1 MSSSTRD
8 TEVAHWQRL
17 KLLLAQA
24 LELDEPG
31 QRAFLDQ
38 LADPALRD
46 EIASLLAA
54 AHDADGGLETMPAA
68 LALEAVQARTGRAW
82 IGRRLGPWRIVSLI
96 ASGGM
101 GEVWRAERVDGE
113 FEQQVA
119 VKAMRE
125 GFNPVGLV
133 ARFRAERQILASLDH
148 PNLAKVLDGGITDDD
163 VPYFVME
170 LVDGEPIDAYVERM
184 QLDIEQRVR
193 LFRSVCQVVHY
204 AHQKHVV
211 HRDLKADNILVTG
224 DGVVKLVD
232 FGIAKR
238 FDPEV
243 PEPPTQTVTAQ
254 RMMTLVYS
262 SPEQVRGGEI
272 TPASD
277 IYSLGVVLYK
287 LLTKTSPYPA
297 AATTGS
303 AYELTR
309 AICDTEPVPPS
320 LAAAPELQVERR
332 RLRGDLDA
340 VVMMA
345 LRKDPARRYATA
357 EAMSEDLFRHLEG
370 LPVQARR
377 GAWSY
382 RAGRFVLRHRAVVA
396 AAMLA
401 NLALVAGIGV
411 ASYEA
416 WQANQQRERAE
427 RHFASL
433 HRLAHVFIF
442 DVHDAIQNLPGS
454 TSARWLVVNTALDY
468 LKSLG
473 AEAAGDAALQTEIA
487 AGYRKVGDILG
498 RPYVANLGDPKAAM
512 DNYEQARQ
520 RLAPLAQSTAAS
532 TDAGRAARSEY
543 AMVLQREGSLLDSL
557 GRYKEAETLLRSSL
571 AAATPVANAGHTD
584 AADGQMLASIW
595 LKLAQVQYDA
605 NELPA
610 YVQSSDTS
618 ARLVQPVL
626 ARAPDNQDALLL
638 SAALHDLRGQYV
650 AQRDDSVATGQAA
663 LEEFRQSA
671 AQLDHAHEIPPERAD
686 ILRKQAAAHSNVGTA
701 LNRVGDLKGSAE
713 QFRQATA
720 LLARLAARDPQD
732 MDSRGTQ
739 ALVTSNLSDTLRQLG
754 ELDASVASAREAL
767 ALFDQLATG
776 ARQDASTQSATA
788 VARNTLAAALFAR
801 ADKPAQDPTA
811 AAADRHE
818 ACQRYVES
826 IQILQK
832 LKDTSGIVPGNVEP
846 DAVRQAMH
854 EHCPGS

>member
-1 MSSSTRD
+1 MSSSMRD
-8 TEVAHWQRL
+8 SEVAHWQRV

-24 LELDEPG
+24 LELDEAG
-31 QRAFLDQ
+31 QRAYLEQ

-46 EIASLLAA
+46 EIASLLIAA
-54 AHDADGGLETMPAA
+54 RDADGGLETMPAA

-170 LVDGEPIDAYVERM
+170 LVDGEPIDVYVERM

-193 LFRSVCQVVHY
+193 LFRGVCQVVHY

-224 DGVVKLVD
+224 EGVVKLVD

-238 FDPEV
+238 FDPEL

-320 LAAAPELQVERR
+320 LAAAPEQQVERR

-396 AAMLA
+396 AVMAA

-433 HRLAHVFIF
+433 HKLAHVFIF

-512 DNYEQARQ
+512 DNYELARQ
-520 RLAPLAQSTAAS
+520 RLAPLAQSTSAG

-571 AAATPVANAGHTD
+571 AAAPAAGAGRPD

-605 NELPA
+605 DELPA

-618 ARLVQPVL
+618 ASLVQPVL
-626 ARAPDNQDALLL
+626 AHAPDNQDALLL

-671 AQLDHAHEIPPERAD
+671 ALLEHAHQVPPERAD
-686 ILRKQAAAHSNVGTA
+686 ILRKLAAAHSNVGTT

-720 LLARLAARDPQD
+720 LLAQLAARDPQD
-732 MDSRGTQ
+732 MDSRSTQ

-754 ELDASVASAREAL
+754 ELDASVTSAREAL
-767 ALFDQLATG
+767 ALFDQLAAG
-776 ARQDASTQSATA
+776 ARQDASTRSATA
-788 VARNTLAAALFAR
+788 VARNTLAAALFAH
-801 ADKPAQDPTA
+801 ADQPAQDRKTA
-811 AAADRHE
+811 EADRHE

-846 DAVRQAMH
+846 DAVRKAMH
-854 EHCPGS
+854 ERCPGS

>member
-1 MSSSTRD
+1 MSSSMRD
-8 TEVAHWQRL
+8 SEVAHWQRV

-24 LELDEPG
+24 LELDEPA

-46 EIASLLAA
+46 EIASLLVAA
-54 AHDADGGLETMPAA
+54 RDADGGLETMPAA

-224 DGVVKLVD
+224 EGVVKLVD

-238 FDPEV
+238 FDPET

-396 AAMLA
+396 AVMAA

-433 HRLAHVFIF
+433 HKLAHVFIF

-454 TSARWLVVNTALDY
+454 TSARWLVVNTALAY

-512 DNYEQARQ
+512 DDYEQARQ
-520 RLAPLAQSTAAS
+520 RIAPLAQSTPAG
-532 TDAGRAARSEY
+532 TDAGRAARGEY
-543 AMVLQREGSLLDSL
+543 ATVLQREGSLLDSL
-557 GRYKEAETLLRSSL
+557 GRYKEAEALLRSSL
-571 AAATPVANAGHTD
+571 AAAPVAGAGRTD
-584 AADGQMLASIW
+584 AADGQMLAAIW

-618 ARLVQPVL
+618 ASLVQPVL
-626 ARAPDNQDALLL
+626 AHAPDNQDALLL

-650 AQRDDSVATGQAA
+650 AQRDESVATGQAA

-671 AQLDHAHEIPPERAD
+671 ALLEHAHQIPPERAD
-686 ILRKQAAAHSNVGTA
+686 ILRKLAAAHSNVGTA
-701 LNRVGDLKGSAE
+701 LNRVDDLKGSAE

-720 LLARLAARDPQD
+720 LLTQLAARDPQD
-732 MDSRGTQ
+732 MDSRSTQ

-754 ELDASVASAREAL
+754 ELDASVASARESL
-767 ALFDQLATG
+767 ALFDQLAAG
-776 ARQDASTQSATA
+776 AREDASTRSATA

-801 ADKPAQDPTA
+801 ADKPAQDRKIA
-811 AAADRHE
+811 ATDRHE

-832 LKDTSGIVPGNVEP
+832 LKDTSGIVPGYVEP
-846 DAVRQAMH
+846 DAVRKAMH

>member
-1 MSSSTRD
+1 MTTRD
-8 TEVAHWQRL
+8 AEVAHWQRV

-24 LELDEPG
+24 LELDESG
-31 QRAFLDQ
+31 QRAFLEQ
-38 LADPALRD
+38 LADPLLRD
-46 EIASLLAA
+46 ELASLLSAA
-54 AHDADGGLETMPAA
+54 SDADGGLETLPVA

-113 FEQQVA
+113 FEQLVA

-125 GFNPVGLV
+125 GVNPIGLA

-170 LVDGEPIDAYVERM
+170 LVDGEPIDVYVERI

-204 AHQKHVV
+204 AHKKHVV

-224 DGVVKLVD
+224 DGAVKLVD

-238 FDPEV
+238 FDPEA

-254 RMMTLVYS
+254 RIMTLVYS

-272 TPASD
+272 TPSSD

-287 LLTKTSPYPA
+287 LLTKTSPYPV

-309 AICDTEPVPPS
+309 AICETEPLPPS
-320 LAAAPELQVERR
+320 MAAAPELQIERR

-382 RAGRFVLRHRAVVA
+382 RAGRFALRHRAVVA
-396 AAMLA
+396 AVMLA

-411 ASYEA
+411 AGYEA

-433 HRLAHVFIF
+433 HQLAHVFIF
-442 DVHDAIQNLPGS
+442 DVNDAIQSLPGS
-454 TSARWLVVNTALDY
+454 TSARWLVVDTALTY
-468 LKSLG
+468 LKGLG

-498 RPYVANLGDPKAAM
+498 RPYVANLGEPKAAM
-512 DNYEQARQ
+512 ENYEQARK
-520 RLAPLAQSTAAS
+520 RLARLAQSTAAGS
-532 TDAGRAARSEY
+532 DVGRAARSEY
-543 AMVLQREGSLLDSL
+543 AMTLQREGSLLDSL
-557 GRYKEAETLLRSSL
+557 GRYKEAEALLRSSL
-571 AAATPVANAGHTD
+571 AAATPMGNGDRTD
-584 AADGQMLASIW
+584 ATDRQMLASIW

-605 NELPA
+605 NELSA
-610 YVQSSDTS
+610 YIQSSDTS
-618 ARLVQPVL
+618 MSLVQAIL
-626 ARAPDNQDALLL
+626 ARTPDNQDALLA
-638 SAALHDLRGQYV
+638 SALLHDLRGQYL
-650 AQRDDSVATGQAA
+650 AQRDESLASGLAA
-663 LEEFRQSA
+663 LESFRQSA
-671 AQLDHAHEIPPERAD
+671 MLLDHAHQIEPLRAD
-686 ILRKQAAAHSNVGTA
+686 ILRKQAGAHSNLGTT
-701 LNRVGDLKGSAE
+701 LNRVGDLKGSAA
-713 QFRQATA
+713 QLRQAA
-720 LLARLAARDPQD
+720 GLLAGLAANDPQD

-754 ELDASVASAREAL
+754 EFDASVASAREAL
-767 ALFDQLATG
+767 ALFDRLAAG
-776 ARQDASTQSATA
+776 ALQDASMQSATA
-788 VARNTLAAALFAR
+788 VARNTLSAALDAR
-801 ADKPAQDPTA
+801 AEKHADNRLAAQR
-811 AAADRHE
+811 DRRE

-832 LKDTSGIVPGNVEP
+832 LKDTSGIVPGNLEP
-846 DAVRQAMH
+846 DAVRRAMR

>member
-1 MSSSTRD
+1 MSSSMRD
-8 TEVAHWQRL
+8 SEVAHWQRV

-24 LELDEPG
+24 LELDEAG
-31 QRAFLDQ
+31 QRAYLEQ

-46 EIASLLAA
+46 EIASLLIAA
-54 AHDADGGLETMPAA
+54 RDADGGLETMPAA

-170 LVDGEPIDAYVERM
+170 LVDGEPIDVYVERM

-193 LFRSVCQVVHY
+193 LFRGVCQVVHY

-224 DGVVKLVD
+224 EGVVKLVD

-238 FDPEV
+238 FDPET

-396 AAMLA
+396 AVMAA

-433 HRLAHVFIF
+433 HKLAHVFIF

-512 DNYEQARQ
+512 DNYELARQ
-520 RLAPLAQSTAAS
+520 RLAPLAQSTSAG

-571 AAATPVANAGHTD
+571 AAAPAAGAGRPD

-605 NELPA
+605 DELPA

-618 ARLVQPVL
+618 ASLVQPVL
-626 ARAPDNQDALLL
+626 AHAPDNQDALLL

-671 AQLDHAHEIPPERAD
+671 TLLEHAHQVPPERAD
-686 ILRKQAAAHSNVGTA
+686 ILRKLAAAHSNVGTT

-720 LLARLAARDPQD
+720 LLAQLAARDPQD
-732 MDSRGTQ
+732 MDSRSTQ

-754 ELDASVASAREAL
+754 ELDASVTSAREAL
-767 ALFDQLATG
+767 ALFDQLAAG
-776 ARQDASTQSATA
+776 ARQDASTRSATA
-788 VARNTLAAALFAR
+788 VARNTLAAALFAH
-801 ADKPAQDPTA
+801 ADQPAQDRKTA
-811 AAADRHE
+811 EADRHE

-846 DAVRQAMH
+846 DAVRKAMH
-854 EHCPGS
+854 ERCPGS